1 MTAMIMMDVDATK
14 TACLTDDPFFADQ
27 KSIWLQSGGILRLH
41 CPSVPSSA
49 PPLALVAQDRTF
61 QVRSLVP
68 IAAPETRCL
77 FGSGVDLGLP
87 LPRQPSRRIIVIIVI
102 VSPLTL

>member
-14 TACLTDDPFFADQ
+14 TACLTTDGRTDADDPFSADQ

-41 CPSVPSSA
+41 CPSRRPSA

-61 QVRSLVP
+61 QVRANRRSL
-68 IAAPETRCL
+68 AR
-77 FGSGVDLGLP
+77 
-87 LPRQPSRRIIVIIVI
+87 
-102 VSPLTL
+102 

>member
-14 TACLTDDPFFADQ
+14 TACLTDDPFSADQ

-61 QVRSLVP
+61 QVRAKRRSLARSLASP
-68 IAAPETRCL
+68 NCRPRDEM
-77 FGSGVDLGLP
+77 P
-87 LPRQPSRRIIVIIVI
+87 LRVRR
-102 VSPLTL
+102 

>member
-14 TACLTDDPFFADQ
+14 TACLTDGRTDDPFSADQ

-61 QVRSLVP
+61 QVRAKRRSL
-68 IAAPETRCL
+68 AR
-77 FGSGVDLGLP
+77 
-87 LPRQPSRRIIVIIVI
+87 
-102 VSPLTL
+102 